1 MCVQYYY
8 AAEVWI
14 SNRNFSISFAGE
26 SRKRM
31 KKPDKSGALKPK
43 TMSSS
48 MLLAMERFSRPNSFQ
63 QDDDDNNALGGN
75 SKFQRCFFSL
85 NASALQ
91 FVSSLR
97 VTLEHVLTLESFIL
111 CMISSASV
119 LTFSLYE
126 VNGHRLAANVS
137 WAVISFVIIFPLTS
151 SLSEAFKR
159 RERALEHVATF
170 KATWCRTFTD
180 IATGIG
186 TRPGT

>member
-1 MCVQYYY
+1 MGFLSQG
-8 AAEVWI
+8 
-14 SNRNFSISFAGE
+14 NRVYS

-31 KKPDKSGALKPK
+31 KKPAESGARKPK

-48 MLLAMERFSRPNSFQ
+48 MLLAMERFSRPNSHR
-63 QDDDDNNALGGN
+63 DDDDDDNALGGN

-119 LTFSLYE
+119 LTLSLY
-126 VNGHRLAANVS
+126 
-137 WAVISFVIIFPLTS
+137 
-151 SLSEAFKR
+151 EAFKR

-170 KATWCRTFTD
+170 KATLVSYFYGHRDWDWYAPGHLIGSQKSNITRKERCRMLLPKGHAD
-180 IATGIG
+180 KV
-186 TRPGT
+186 RL